1 MTTESDVIVVGAGPA
16 GLSAA
21 VTAAEGGIRVAM
33 IDAAG
38 QPGGQFWRHPDE
50 NNLGSFDKDESTGH
64 HHWGRFR
71 DLRSRFRR
79 LVEQGAIT
87 YLPGRQVW
95 RAERDGA
102 DRVVAHTS
110 VVAGRET
117 FPAADR
123 AIIGR
128 RLIIATGAYDRQ
140 LPVPGWTLPGAMA
153 AGGVQALLKANQVS
167 AGRRAIVAGTGPF
180 LMSVAAGL
188 ADAGVDVVAVCDI
201 NSLARWAAT
210 PWRAMQEPGKLLEG
224 AAYARTFVTQ
234 RIPFRMR
241 TAVTEIR
248 GTSRVEQVVTQRVDA
263 NGSPISGSERVVD
276 VDLVALGW
284 GFTPQLELA
293 VGLGLETR
301 VDVDGSLVAVV
312 DDDQRTSDPVVFAAG
327 ETTGIGGAVQSCAEG
342 ELAARA
348 VVGELGRSRTSRGS
362 GDARGAIS
370 AGGRRED
377 PGVAGTSARLRRRIA
392 RGRRFAV
399 GMHLAS
405 PVPPGWTNWLRPSTI
420 VCRCEEVTAGEITH
434 TVRDLGADDPR
445 DVRVTA
451 RPGMGW
457 CQGRVC
463 GYPLSK
469 LVEAETGC
477 AGDLVPL
484 SKRPIGAPVRLGDIA
499 DHA

>member
-1 MTTESDVIVVGAGPA
+1 MTNEHDLIVVGAGPA

-21 VTAAEGGIRVAM
+21 VTAADSGMRVAM
-33 IDAAG
+33 IDAAS

-50 NNLGSFDKDESTGH
+50 NHLAAFAHDESTGH

-71 DLRSRFRR
+71 DLRKRFRR
-79 LVEQGAIT
+79 AVEAGAIT

-95 RAERDGA
+95 RAERDGEE
-102 DRVVAHTS
+102 RVVAHTT
-110 VVAGRET
+110 VVTGRET
-117 FPAADR
+117 RAAAER
-123 AIIGR
+123 SVAAR
-128 RLIIATGAYDRQ
+128 RMIIATGAYDRQ

-153 AGGVQALLKANQVS
+153 AGGVQALLKANQVA
-167 AGRRAIVAGTGPF
+167 AGRRAVVAGTGPF

-188 ADAGVDVVAVCDI
+188 ADAGVEVVAVCDI

-210 PWRAMQEPGKLLEG
+210 PWRAVQEPGKLIEG
-224 AAYARTFVTQ
+224 AAYARTFLTK

-248 GTSRVEQVVTQRVDA
+248 GASRVEQVVLQKVDA
-263 NGSPISGSERVVD
+263 NGSPVAGTERVVD
-276 VDLVALGW
+276 ADLVALGW

-301 VDVDGSLVAVV
+301 TDVDGSLVVVV
-312 DDDQRTSDPVVFAAG
+312 DDAQRTSDPAVYAAG

-342 ELAARA
+342 ELAALTIA
-348 VVGELGRSRTSRGS
+348 DELGSA
-362 GDARGAIS
+362 GDAR
-370 AGGRRED
+370 R
-377 PGVAGTSARLRRRIA
+377 TARLRRRVA
-392 RGRRFAV
+392 RGRRFAI

-405 PVPPGWTNWLRPSTI
+405 PVPPGWTDWLRPSTI

-434 TVRDLGADDPR
+434 AVRDLGADDPR

-477 AGDLVPL
+477 AGSAADLEAL
-484 SKRPIGAPVRLGDIA
+484 TKRPIGVPVRLSDIA
-499 DHA
+499 DLA

>member
-1 MTTESDVIVVGAGPA
+1 MTSEYDVIVVGAGPA

-33 IDAAG
+33 IDAGG

-50 NNLGSFDKDESTGH
+50 KHLGSFERDESTGH

-71 DLRSRFRR
+71 DLRARFRR
-79 LVEQGAIT
+79 AVEQGAIT

-95 RAERDGA
+95 RVGREGA
-102 DRVVAHTS
+102 DRVVAHTT
-110 VVAGRET
+110 VVTGRDQA
-117 FPAADR
+117 PAADR
-123 AIIGR
+123 AVAGR
-128 RLIIATGAYDRQ
+128 RVVIATGAYDRQ
-140 LPVPGWTLPGAMA
+140 LPIPGWTLPGAMA

-167 AGRRAIVAGTGPF
+167 AGRRAVVAGTGPF

-188 ADAGVDVVAVCDI
+188 AEAGVEVVAVCDI
-201 NSLARWAAT
+201 NSLTRWAAT

-224 AAYARTFVTQ
+224 AAYARTFLTK

-248 GTSRVEQVVTQRVDA
+248 GTSRVEQIVLQKVDA
-263 NGSPISGSERVVD
+263 SGAPIAGTERVQD

-301 VDVDGSLVAVV
+301 VDVDGSLVAIV

-342 ELAARA
+342 ELAALS
-348 VVGELGRSRTSRGS
+348 VMSDLRG
-362 GDARGAIS
+362 
-370 AGGRRED
+370 
-377 PGVAGTSARLRRRIA
+377 GVARITRLRRRIA

-405 PVPPGWTNWLRPSTI
+405 PVPPGWSNWLRPSTI
-420 VCRCEEVTAGEITH
+420 VCRCEEVTAGEISC

-469 LVEAETGC
+469 LVESETGC
-477 AGDLVPL
+477 AGDLTPL
-484 SKRPIGAPVRLGDIA
+484 AKRPIGAPVRLGDIA

>member
-1 MTTESDVIVVGAGPA
+1 MTNPYDLMVIGAGPA

-21 VTAAEGGIRVAM
+21 VTAAEAGVRVVM

-50 NNLGSFDKDESTGH
+50 QHAGSFDRPESTGH
-64 HHWGRFR
+64 HHWGTFV
-71 DLRSRFRR
+71 DLRERFRR
-79 LVEQGAIT
+79 AVGTGAIG

-95 RAERDGA
+95 RAERTGQ
-102 DRVVAHTS
+102 DRVVAHTT
-110 VVAGRET
+110 VVAGAET
-117 FPAADR
+117 LPAAES
-123 AIIGR
+123 AVAAR

-140 LPVPGWTLPGAMA
+140 LPIPGWTLPGATA
-153 AGGVQALLKANQVS
+153 AGGVQALLKAHQVA
-167 AGRRAIVAGTGPF
+167 AGRRAVVAGTGPF

-188 ADAGVDVVAVCDI
+188 AEAGVEVVAVCDI
-201 NSLARWAAT
+201 NALARWAAT
-210 PWRAMQEPGKLLEG
+210 PWRAAQEPGKLLEG
-224 AAYARTFVTQ
+224 VEYARTFLTK

-248 GTSRVEQVVTQRVDA
+248 GASRVEQVVMQKVDA
-263 NGSPISGSERVVD
+263 SGSPVAGTERVVD

-293 VGLGLETR
+293 VGLGIDTR

-312 DDDQRTSDPVVFAAG
+312 DDDQRTSDPAVFAAG

-342 ELAARA
+342 ELAALA
-348 VVGELGRSRTSRGS
+348 VASDLGVGSGGRSAS
-362 GDARGAIS
+362 
-370 AGGRRED
+370 
-377 PGVAGTSARLRRRIA
+377 LRRRIA

-405 PVPPGWTNWLRPSTI
+405 LVPSGWSDWLRPSTI
-420 VCRCEEVTAGEITH
+420 VCRCEEVTADKVSR

-463 GYPLSK
+463 GYPLTK
-469 LVEAETGC
+469 LVESETGC
-477 AGDLVPL
+477 AREIKPL

>member
-1 MTTESDVIVVGAGPA
+1 MTAEYDVIVVGAGPA

-50 NNLGSFDKDESTGH
+50 NNLGSFSRDESTGH
-64 HHWGRFR
+64 HHWGTFR

-79 LVEQGAIT
+79 AVEDGSMT

-95 RAERDGA
+95 RAEHSGA
-102 DRVVAHTS
+102 DRIVAHTS
-110 VVAGRET
+110 VVTGREMV
-117 FPAADR
+117 PAADR
-123 AIIGR
+123 AVTGK

-140 LPVPGWTLPGAMA
+140 LPIPGWTLPGAMA
-153 AGGVQALLKANQVS
+153 AGGVQALLKAHQVS
-167 AGRRAIVAGTGPF
+167 AGRRAVVAGTGPF

-188 ADAGVDVVAVCDI
+188 AESGVEVVAVCDI
-201 NSLARWAAT
+201 NSLTRWAAT

-224 AAYARTFVTQ
+224 AGYARTFVTK

-248 GTSRVEQVVTQRVDA
+248 GSSRVEQVVLQKVDA
-263 NGSPISGSERVVD
+263 KGIPVAGSGRVVD

-312 DDDQRTSDPVVFAAG
+312 GDDQRTSDPVVFAAG

-348 VVGELGRSRTSRGS
+348 VMGDLSRGRRSRGS
-362 GDARGAIS
+362 GDALGAAS
-370 AGGRRED
+370 VGVRRED
-377 PGVAGTSARLRRRIA
+377 PGSAGASARLRRRIA

-405 PVPPGWTNWLRPSTI
+405 PVPSGWSHWLRPSTI
-420 VCRCEEVTAGEITH
+420 VCRCEEVTAGEIAD

-463 GYPLSK
+463 GFPLSK

-477 AGDLVPL
+477 EGDLVPL